1 MRISTHR
8 VRVLAACGLLLLT
21 GCGLDQFF
29 GSLAE
34 RKLTVLYTGDEHGW
48 MEGVSPE
55 RGAAQLYNIWTE
67 REGFEP
73 DGPFLILSG
82 GDNWT
87 GPAISTSVAGKS
99 MVEVMNAMHFTA
111 SAVGNHEFDFGLDV
125 LRQRSDEA
133 NFPYLGANIRRHE
146 NGQVP
151 VDAGIDPFTIVEV
164 DNLRIG
170 IIGLTTTSTP
180 TTTNPANV
188 IELEFADYE
197 QTLRATVPAVRKMD
211 VDWVFV
217 IAHVCLDTI
226 RELASNV
233 ADLNIQ
239 MIGAGHCNDLA
250 AERIDSTVVLAGG
263 SHLQSYAKAE
273 FHYQPSNSRIVRM
286 NYSMHENAAG
296 SRDEGIF
303 AIVQQWQAQAD
314 AILSDVIGYNAVAVE
329 QRDPVLE
336 QAIIESWLQFDPLA
350 DIAITNGG
358 GIRAPLPA
366 GNLSRGDVVGM
377 LPFENTIIATKLD
390 GDTLNQVLVQGTR
403 PLVAGMVFQDN
414 QWRESRSGAALA
426 DEKIYRVLVNSFMYA
441 GGDNYQGI
449 AEADPE
455 GFDTG
460 INYRQPFLD
469 WIAAQGSSI
478 ALPLQLNARP

>member
-1 MRISTHR
+1 MSTHLL
-8 VRVLAACGLLLLT
+8 RVLVACSLLLVTSCALN
-21 GCGLDQFF
+21 QSI
-29 GSLAE
+29 GSAAE
-34 RKLTVLYTGDEHGW
+34 RKLTVLYTSDEHGW

-55 RGAAQLYNIWTE
+55 RGAAQLYNLWTE

-99 MVEVMNAMHFTA
+99 MVEVMNAMHYTA

-133 NFPYLGANIRRHE
+133 NFPYLSANTHWRE

-151 VDAGIDPFTIVEV
+151 AHAGIDPFTIVEV
-164 DNLRIG
+164 DDLRIG

-188 IELEFADYE
+188 IELEFGEYE
-197 QTLRATVPAVRKMD
+197 QVLRATVPEVRKMD

-217 IAHVCLDTI
+217 IAHVCLDTL
-226 RELASNV
+226 RELAV
-233 ADLNIQ
+233 RVTDLNIQ
-239 MIGAGHCNDLA
+239 MMGAGHCNDLA
-250 AERIDSTVVLAGG
+250 AELIDTTVVLGGG
-263 SHLQSYAKAE
+263 SSLQSYARAD
-273 FHYQPSNSRIVRM
+273 FYYQGTTSRILRM
-286 NYSMHENAAG
+286 NYSMHENESGNPDA
-296 SRDEGIF
+296 EIL
-303 AIVQQWQAQAD
+303 AIVQQWQEQAA
-314 AILSDVIGYNAVAVE
+314 AILSDIIGYNAVAVE
-329 QRDPVLE
+329 RRDPVLE

-350 DIAITNGG
+350 DVAITNGG

-366 GNLSRGDVVGM
+366 GNITRGDVVGM
-377 LPFENTIIATKLD
+377 MPFENTIIATNLD
-390 GDTLNQVLVQGTR
+390 GASLRQVLVQGTR
-403 PLVAGMVFQDN
+403 PLVAGLVWQDN
-414 QWRESRSGAALA
+414 EWRELHSGAALA
-426 DEKIYRVLVNSFMYA
+426 DEKSYRVLVNSFMYA
-441 GGDNYQGI
+441 GGDNFQGI

-460 INYRQPFLD
+460 MDSRQPFLD
-469 WIAAQGSSI
+469 WIISQQSSTV
-478 ALPLQLNARP
+478 APLQLNTRP